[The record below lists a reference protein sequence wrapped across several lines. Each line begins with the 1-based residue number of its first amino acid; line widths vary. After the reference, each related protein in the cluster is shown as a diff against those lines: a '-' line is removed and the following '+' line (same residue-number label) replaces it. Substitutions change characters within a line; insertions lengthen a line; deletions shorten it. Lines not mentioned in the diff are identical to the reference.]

1 MVHGLDM
8 VIELDVH
15 TQIMRWRRKS
25 ITYFDLA
32 LATCVH
38 GKQRTVKSDGQDL
51 YARLC

>member
-32 LATCVH
+32 LATCVY
-38 GKQRTVKSDGQDL
+38 GKDQIMKSDWQDHNSL
-51 YARLC
+51 R